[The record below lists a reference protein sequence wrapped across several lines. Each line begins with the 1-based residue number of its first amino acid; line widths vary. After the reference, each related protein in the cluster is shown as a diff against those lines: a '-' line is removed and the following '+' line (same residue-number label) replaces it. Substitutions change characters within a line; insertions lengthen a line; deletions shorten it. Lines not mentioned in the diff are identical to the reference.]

1 MSSAPGAKSTNT
13 AASGSYSLAEGH
25 EIGRYQIVRGL
36 ARGGMGEVYLAGMD
50 VAGGR
55 KLVALKRLRP
65 HFADDVAVQAMFRRE
80 ASLALLLDNPGIT
93 QILDVIDTE
102 GELCIIMEY
111 VHGRS
116 VRDVLRE
123 KTPTL
128 AVSLTIIAG
137 AAAALHY
144 AHELRDEDGRAL
156 GIVHRD
162 VSPEN
167 VMVRFDGG
175 VKLIDFGIAR
185 LAAQTTATAAGVLK
199 GKVAYMSPEQ
209 IRQDPVDRRSDVFQ
223 LGVMFYELVTGVR
236 PFEGDT
242 IPAVMNKVL
251 SDEVVDPRTHADGC
265 PDAVAEL
272 ILRALSFEP
281 EDRHASAGEFR
292 DDIEKTAATLE
303 LGLGDDVLASQMTE
317 VFGSVVPPSL
327 STLTQRARPS
337 TSRSRPRRARALLG
351 GGLAATVIAALLAVF
366 ASSAADAAESAESE
380 SSLSREHTRARWLGT
395 GAALVGVFGL
405 AALGVGWRARQPAE
419 GSRP

>member
-1 MSSAPGAKSTNT
+1 MTSPSANTSATGGKS
-13 AASGSYSLAEGH
+13 GGFSLADDT
-25 EIGRYQIVRGL
+25 EIGRYRIVRGV
-36 ARGGMGEVYLAGMD
+36 ARGGMGEVYLASMD
-50 VAGGR
+50 VAGGS

-65 HFADDVAVQAMFRRE
+65 HFADDEGIQAMFRRE

-93 QILDVIDTE
+93 QILDVIDGD

-123 KTPTL
+123 KTPKL
-128 AVSLTIIAG
+128 AVALAIVAG
-137 AAAALHY
+137 AASALHY
-144 AHELRDEDGRAL
+144 AHELTDETGKPL

-209 IRQDPVDRRSDVFQ
+209 IRQDPIDRRSDVFQ
-223 LGVMFYELVTGVR
+223 LGVVLYELVTGVR

-251 SDEVVDPRTHADGC
+251 SDEVVDPREHADGC
-265 PDAVAEL
+265 PAAVAEL

-281 EDRHASAGEFR
+281 EDRHATAGELR
-292 DDIEKTAATLE
+292 VDVERVAAELE
-303 LGLGDDVLASQMTE
+303 LSLHDDVLASQMTE

-327 STLTQRARPS
+327 STLTQRARASSPAL
-337 TSRSRPRRARALLG
+337 RPRRSRVLLG
-351 GGLAATVIAALLAVF
+351 AGVAATLLALVLAGLASGAA
-366 ASSAADAAESAESE
+366 SAAESAQTESV
-380 SSLSREHTRARWLGT
+380 LHAQHTRARWLGG
-395 GAALVGVFGL
+395 GAGVVGVLGLVTLGL
-405 AALGVGWRARQPAE
+405 AIRR
-419 GSRP
+419 R